1 MEAMAILAALTTL
14 TAMEWTGKVEWHT
27 DCKGAINTYAKLS
40 NMRHRQWYAQ
50 RDKDVWENI
59 KLIQPMWRKR
69 LNIHHVKA
77 HADEKKSAEEL
88 TPEEKC
94 NVEMDRWAKFACL
107 NDNVDPIWQM
117 PDMSSWSI
125 YMHGCRVTGHSKSY
139 IMEQIKIDRAK
150 QRIKQK
156 PDEMGVCPEEIEIRS
171 MIGTAPTQRKHKYEA
186 MFMRN
191 ELPTN
196 DRTNEWNITPGAKC
210 EGCGADT
217 ETNWHLFHECLHPVA
232 VNIRRIG
239 SEAILAIAREYKASV
254 VLIQTLTDLYGTDAN
269 GATNEH
275 TENNMPAS

>member
-14 TAMEWTGKVEWHT
+14 TAMEWSGKIEWHT
-27 DCKGAINTYAKLS
+27 DCKGAINTYAKLCD
-40 NMRHRQWYAQ
+40 MRHRQWYAQ

-107 NDNVDPIWQM
+107 NDSVDPIWQM
-117 PDMSSWSI
+117 PDMSAWSI

-156 PDEMGVCPEEIEIRS
+156 P
-171 MIGTAPTQRKHKYEA
+171 
-186 MFMRN
+186 
-191 ELPTN
+191 
-196 DRTNEWNITPGAKC
+196 
-210 EGCGADT
+210 
-217 ETNWHLFHECLHPVA
+217 LFSLKMP
-232 VNIRRIG
+232 RQT
-239 SEAILAIAREYKASV
+239 YK
-254 VLIQTLTDLYGTDAN
+254 LL
-269 GATNEH
+269 
-275 TENNMPAS
+275 